1 MKRIEKDLSWAL
13 HIMLQGRWQRRQE
26 DSVKGRYT
34 LLPNEVF
41 DQRSEEKLKLPAL
54 LKQAQKDYIT

>member
-1 MKRIEKDLSWAL
+1 
-13 HIMLQGRWQRRQE
+13 MLQGRWQRRQE